1 LTSDKNSI
9 IVVSQSNNTMIV
21 PEIRSTTVE
30 SNVAEAAQRFKI
42 KASARAFKIL
52 SNFYTDPMAAI
63 PRELGANAWDA
74 HVKAGNTAQP
84 FEVHVPNTLEPWF
97 SIRDFGTGL
106 SKEDVYTIYTTYF
119 ESTKGGSN
127 DFDGCMGL
135 GSKTPFNYT
144 ENFSVTSWFGG
155 VKYTYNCFVDEN
167 GGPSILLMAE
177 EEAVEHNGLMVK
189 FAVKQD
195 DINTFVAKIRQSYAA
210 FHVKPKLTGI
220 HDIAYPEIKYVHS
233 GDNWGIR
240 TDGPYNRYS
249 RSCIAMMGNYRY
261 PVDVNLVTGYTD
273 CKGVTKEQK
282 ELATTILQ
290 NSNLELMFG
299 IGDLDV
305 APNKETLQYDSDDR
319 TRAAILKAAA
329 KACSDLKEAVLAKI
343 AKPKTRWD
351 AMELYSEVNG
361 YHNNGVYLTNIIGR
375 VNIPVGTDGEVITRS
390 DISYNDVMAKCPGG
404 KFTSTR
410 FELHNLYYNVGADRF
425 KLRET
430 SRWEAGNYVKGMV
443 IFYTNSA
450 GIKRSRIRNYLL
462 TKYKSSDLPH
472 IYLVE
477 DDSANFVDLFAQT
490 DYLGI
495 DRNCLL
501 NVESLPKPPRPPK
514 APNDPKQ
521 KVTDGLYY
529 INIEGMRSN
538 PATARPYI
546 TISSKTF
553 DIDPNSTYY
562 YMPIRFTTPI
572 ITVDKEEVELSHD
585 QMACLL
591 QYAVEKKLV
600 PDTVKEVMAINVKTR
615 RVMKVGTW
623 INIAEVAYEAFKKNE
638 VAKIE
643 QKLFEFN
650 ARIDIVSH
658 CGNFPRMFSPYH
670 DPNATTFFNELES
683 DETKEFF
690 KQLRQVLKNDER
702 RTLTTIEDTLAKLF
716 NIKAKEYK
724 APEFTA
730 VAVKKVLTEKYLDV
744 FSFAECYAGA
754 GATKLAHLI
763 NFIDRQS
770 KKSA

>member
-1 LTSDKNSI
+1 
-9 IVVSQSNNTMIV
+9 MIV

-52 SNFYTDPMAAI
+52 SSFYTDPMAAI

-375 VNIPVGTDGEVITRS
+375 VKIPFGTDGEVIIRS

-623 INIAEVAYEAFKKNE
+623 INIAEIAYKAVKKN
-638 VAKIE
+638 ALGKIE
-643 QKLFEFN
+643 QKMFEVGYRSEVLEI
-650 ARIDIVSH
+650 A
-658 CGNFPRMFSPYH
+658 GNFHRLFGSCY
-670 DPNATTFFNELES
+670 DTNGTTFFKELENES
-683 DETKEFF
+683 TIEFF
-690 KQLRQVLKNDER
+690 QELRKIQKGETSQALTEAEGTFAKMFQL
-702 RTLTTIEDTLAKLF
+702 
-716 NIKAKEYK
+716 KAKKHTEPKLTVESIRNTMSEKYMGIFS
-724 APEFTA
+724 FTDYYSA
-730 VAVKKVLTEKYLDV
+730 EGVKK
-744 FSFAECYAGA
+744 
-754 GATKLAHLI
+754 LANLI
-763 NFIDRQS
+763 NFIDKAKAKTS
-770 KKSA
+770 